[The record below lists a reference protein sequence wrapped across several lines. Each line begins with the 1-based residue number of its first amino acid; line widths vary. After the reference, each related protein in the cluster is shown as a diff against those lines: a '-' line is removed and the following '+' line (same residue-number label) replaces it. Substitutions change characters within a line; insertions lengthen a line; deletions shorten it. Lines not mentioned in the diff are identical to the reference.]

1 MNRYAL
7 RDDHWDRIKDLLPG
21 KPGDVG
27 VAADDNR
34 RLVEA
39 VLYRYRTGI
48 PWRDLPERLGD
59 WKNTHERFSR
69 GAIKGTSRNA
79 GGRGDAGGWAECLK
93 RSGENGRED
102 SKQPSSRRSGP
113 RCVFQPT
120 GSDCQPIG
128 YRGRISTAA
137 HFGAGCRRWRDRPS
151 SSSRGVH
158 GHRIRYR
165 RLWSDRVQGWHRLP

>member
-69 GAIKGTSRNA
+69 GANKGDLPQRRRSRRRWWL
-79 GGRGDAGGWAECLK
+79 GRVSETLRGK
-93 RSGENGRED
+93 RSRGFKAAIITPIAASMRI
-102 SKQPSSRRSGP
+102 SAHRKRLPAYWLSRP
-113 RCVFQPT
+113 
-120 GSDCQPIG
+120 DI
-128 YRGRISTAA
+128 YRGAFWSRLQAMARSSVLFKPRGSRSSHPIS
-137 HFGAGCRRWRDRPS
+137 S
-151 SSSRGVH
+151 IMV
-158 GHRIRYR
+158 
-165 RLWSDRVQGWHRLP
+165 